1 MSLRDR
7 LVREE
12 YVGANR
18 CWPCTALNGA
28 IVAVAALALALVWLP
43 LAVLAAVLGGVAIAY
58 RGYVVPGTPR
68 FAPRLAERLPIPF
81 GHPERTPTRSAAD
94 GASAVAD
101 GESGTEVAGNAEN
114 AASDATD
121 PDSTDGDAVFDA
133 LRDAGVLVGTDADVA
148 LDGAFR
154 TAWRERMRDVRA
166 GDVAAAV
173 SETRPSAAVE
183 RQIDESGDE
192 WLVVDAGEPGESWL
206 APAVAVAD
214 VAAVDAL
221 AEYGVPR
228 DTALPAASALR
239 AFLERCPS
247 CDGAL
252 AWETEGCCGG
262 YGPDGPDR
270 LLACQSCGAAVFAE

>member
-28 IVAVAALALALVWLP
+28 IVAVVALALALVWTP
-43 LAVLAAVLGGVAIAY
+43 LAVVAAGLGGAAIAY

-68 FAPRLAERLPIPF
+68 FAPRLAKRLPFSF
-81 GHPERTPTRSAAD
+81 GHSERSPTRSTTD
-94 GASAVAD
+94 GANRGPDERGGEAGAD
-101 GESGTEVAGNAEN
+101 PD
-114 AASDATD
+114 AAATD
-121 PDSTDGDAVFDA
+121 SDSTDGDAVFDA
-133 LRDAGVLVGTDADVA
+133 LRDAGVLVGSDADVA
-148 LDGAFR
+148 LDEAFR
-154 TAWRERMRDVRA
+154 TAWRERMRDVRS
-166 GDVAAAV
+166 GDVVAAV
-173 SETRPSAAVE
+173 GETRPNAVVE

-192 WLVVDAGEPGESWL
+192 WVVVGAGTPDESWL

-221 AEYGVPR
+221 AKYGVPR
-228 DTALPAASALR
+228 ESALPAASALR

-247 CDGAL
+247 CDGEL

-270 LLACQSCGAAVFAE
+270 LLACQACGAAVFAE